1 MTILFTVSILV
12 AVPVLVLLI
21 LTNVKSSMKTQ
32 TQNYMYDITVS
43 SGEKRQLQAEGSS
56 LEEVLNVDSLAKLVG
71 DVGLEGIDSS
81 YAYVVAADGIMLYH
95 PTESK
100 IGQPVENVV
109 VSGVVDNI
117 KAGKK
122 NIGSEVV
129 EYIFK
134 GVVKY
139 AAYYVDP
146 ESNYIL
152 VISADETEVM
162 EPILKITKISVGVA
176 GFIVILFLVIGY
188 ILVASLIDPVVKV
201 TEVVNKLADM
211 DFTENEVQQKLNRR

>member
-32 TQNYMYDITVS
+32 TQNYLYDITVS
-43 SGEKRQLQAEGSS
+43 SGEKLQLQAEGSS

>member
-32 TQNYMYDITVS
+32 TQNYLYDITVS
-43 SGEKRQLQAEGSS
+43 SGEKLQLQAEGSS

-176 GFIVILFLVIGY
+176 GFIVILFLLIGY